1 MLPQPYWCRATY
13 NLSISFAIKWSC
25 GEVNRKIKN
34 ALVKALDAHPKEW
47 LHIIEGGLFAHRVSQ
62 HSSTKYS
69 PFFLIYNRD
78 PVLLIDVKFSF
89 TEREVNETKVFDE
102 KTFEAILISAIRIRG
117 EIHESATSK
126 TRKAQGKQ
134 TKKDFDRRH
143 LSNSKIK
150 VGDLI
155 LLRNNK
161 RKDRKEESFHLHGL
175 VHISF
180 PKLHLK
186 ELNA

>member
-1 MLPQPYWCRATY
+1 M
-13 NLSISFAIKWSC
+13 
-25 GEVNRKIKN
+25 
-34 ALVKALDAHPKEW
+34 VKALDEHPKEW
-47 LHIIEGGLFAHRVSQ
+47 PHIIEGGLFAHRVSQ

-78 PVLLIDVKFSF
+78 PALPIDVKFSL
-89 TEREVNETKVFDE
+89 TEGEVNETEVFDE

-126 TRKAQGKQ
+126 IRKAQDKQ

-143 LSNSKIK
+143 LSNNEIK
-150 VGDLI
+150 VEDLI

-161 RKDRKEESFHLHGL
+161 RKDIKEESFHLHGL
-175 VHISF
+175 VLISS

-186 ELNA
+186 ELQRLKNETVRY